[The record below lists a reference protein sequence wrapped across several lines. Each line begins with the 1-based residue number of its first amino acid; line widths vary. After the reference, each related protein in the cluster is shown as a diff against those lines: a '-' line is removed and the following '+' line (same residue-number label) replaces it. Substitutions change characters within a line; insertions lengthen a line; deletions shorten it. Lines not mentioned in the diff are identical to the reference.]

1 MKANDAIK
9 KAAAQ
14 VIFVLGG
21 PGAGK
26 GTQCANIVRDY
37 GFVHLSAGELLR
49 REMKTE
55 GSPNGELIRGVM
67 KDGGKIVPVEI
78 TVGLL
83 KREMETNIK
92 NGKRK
97 FLVDGYPRNQDN
109 VDGWNSVIGDFASI
123 PFVLFFNCPE
133 DVMEK
138 RLLARGE
145 SSGRTDDNPE
155 AIRKRFNIYQKI
167 SMPIV
172 DFYRA
177 RGMVRQV
184 DCAESVDEV
193 YRKVRVFM
201 DDVR

>member
-1 MKANDAIK
+1 MSNGIK

-49 REMKTE
+49 RERDTK
-55 GSPNGELIRGVM
+55 GSANGELIQRYI
-67 KDGGKIVPVEI
+67 KDGEIVPVEI

-92 NGKRK
+92 NAKRK
-97 FLVDGYPRNQDN
+97 FLVDGFPRNQN
-109 VDGWNSVIGDFASI
+109 NLDGWNRVIGDFASI
-123 PFVLFFNCPE
+123 PFILFFNCPE
-133 DVMEK
+133 DVMEE

-145 SSGRTDDNPE
+145 SSGRSDDNLE
-155 AIRKRFNIYQKI
+155 SIRKRFNTYQT
-167 SMPIV
+167 STMPII
-172 DFYRA
+172 DHFRT
-177 RGMVRQV
+177 RDMVRQV
-184 DCAESVDEV
+184 ECAESIEKV
-193 YRKVRVFM
+193 YQQVRVFM
-201 DDVR
+201 DELE

>member
-92 NGKRK
+92 KGKRK

-145 SSGRTDDNPE
+145 SSGRSDDNLE
-155 AIRKRFNIYQKI
+155 SIRKRFNTYQR
-167 SMPIV
+167 STMPVIEH
-172 DFYRA
+172 F
-177 RGMVRQV
+177 RGRDMVRQV
-184 DCAESVDEV
+184 ECAESIEKV
-193 YRKVRVFM
+193 YQQVRVFM
-201 DDVR
+201 DELE